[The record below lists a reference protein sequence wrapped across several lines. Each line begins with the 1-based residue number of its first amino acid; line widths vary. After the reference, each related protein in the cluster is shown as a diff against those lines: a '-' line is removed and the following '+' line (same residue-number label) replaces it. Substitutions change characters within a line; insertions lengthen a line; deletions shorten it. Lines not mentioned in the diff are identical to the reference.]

1 MDEGQTD
8 EDNLLHFLLLKK
20 KMQEIV
26 PSSKGQ
32 ISC

>member
-20 KMQEIV
+20 KQEIV